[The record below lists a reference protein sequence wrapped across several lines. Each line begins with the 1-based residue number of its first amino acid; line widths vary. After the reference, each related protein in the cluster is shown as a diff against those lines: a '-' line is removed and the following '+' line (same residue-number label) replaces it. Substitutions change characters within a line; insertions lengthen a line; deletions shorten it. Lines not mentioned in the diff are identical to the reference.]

1 MATNNSINL
10 SLSGQTGTGSLV
22 GSNTPTLVTPVIGA
36 ASGTSINLGSSTTID
51 GFIDDDTMATTSATT
66 GATSESIKA
75 YVDANTATALQN
87 WTPAPK
93 GSSTAGSP
101 SGTFSGQY
109 LETAE
114 QVFVTGR
121 IVFSDLDTMAGNFQ
135 IGGLPVTASAS
146 SIHRAGIVV
155 SFRNNFTNDYVM
167 CGYTNASD
175 TIGILRADIDNTTI
189 GITDLSAT
197 SNLYFSMW
205 YIKA

>member
-22 GSNTPTLVTPVIGA
+22 GSNTPTLVAPSIGA
-36 ASGTSINLGSSTTID
+36 ATGASINLGSSTTID
-51 GFIDDDTMATTSATT
+51 GFIDDDTMATASATT
-66 GATSESIKA
+66 GATSESIKS

-87 WTPAPK
+87 WTPVPK

-109 LETAE
+109 LETAG
-114 QVFVTGR
+114 QVFITGK

-135 IGGLPVTASAS
+135 IGGLPVTASTS
-146 SIHRAGIVV
+146 STHRAGIVV

-189 GITDLSAT
+189 GIADLSAT